1 MPKFTRTITRQT
13 LIELKYLL
21 YSKFLYAAV
30 AFLLF
35 VSYGAVLSCMNNVRQ
50 SSEHFARRVK
60 TYEEHGESIAEIL
73 KAPTEIIDIG
83 NQGIIKNP
91 LKYDFIEMSNALEA
105 LTGQGLAGS
114 TIEFSTF
121 LAFPLL
127 FALFGAFLAT
137 RDIRAQTIHIR
148 ASLENRGRIVLSAF
162 VTMLLSALG
171 AITVVAVA
179 AVVLGAI
186 HSGQI
191 EELRH
196 SIDFE
201 TLTPESRMHILGKVG
216 FSVLVSMF
224 FGVWGYALGYLT
236 RSALV
241 PTIAATLY
249 LFVLQFFS
257 ALDPRNLLAH
267 LSMGVF
273 DYWGGFKIR
282 PPIEVTT
289 TVAVAMLIVYSAI
302 PLAIMTLSAR
312 TPKVRD

>member
-1 MPKFTRTITRQT
+1 MPEFTQSITRQT
-13 LIELKYLL
+13 AFELKYLF
-21 YSKFLYAAV
+21 YSKLLYAAI
-30 AFLLF
+30 AFLFL
-35 VSYGAVLSCMNNVRQ
+35 VSYGAVLSCLDNARQ
-50 SSEHFARRVK
+50 SGKKFARQVK
-60 TYEEHGESIAEIL
+60 LHEEHGESIAEAL
-73 KAPTEIIDIG
+73 KAPTETIIVDGQEIV
-83 NQGIIKNP
+83 KNA
-91 LKYDFIEMSNALEA
+91 LKYYLIELSNSLEA
-105 LTGQGLAGS
+105 LTTQGLVGS
-114 TIEFSTF
+114 ALEFSTF

-137 RDIRAQTIHIR
+137 RDTRAQTIHIR

-171 AITVVAVA
+171 AIIVVAVA

-257 ALDPRNLLAH
+257 ALDPRNLLTH
-267 LSMGVF
+267 LSMGAF